1 MSLSR
6 KISCL
11 LITMAFLLTMVHSI
25 VPHHHHG
32 DIVCFGMTCQHE
44 QDCDHDHHDCDCA
57 TCGCHHGHHP
67 LHSEDNCVLNMPYIL
82 IHSHIDLSPEDNA
95 SSIFWAH
102 LTDAILSDL
111 STSLSAP
118 ATGSLIF
125 NCTDLPV
132 LNLTDGCIV
141 SHRGPPT
148 VMA

>member
-44 QDCDHDHHDCDCA
+44 QYRDHDHHDCDCT

-82 IHSHIDLSPEDNA
+82 THSHIDLSPEDNA
-95 SSIFWAH
+95 SSIFLAH
-102 LTDAILSDL
+102 LTDVILSDL

-132 LNLTDGCIV
+132 LKLTDGCIV
-141 SHRGPPT
+141 SHRGPPA
-148 VMA
+148 VLS